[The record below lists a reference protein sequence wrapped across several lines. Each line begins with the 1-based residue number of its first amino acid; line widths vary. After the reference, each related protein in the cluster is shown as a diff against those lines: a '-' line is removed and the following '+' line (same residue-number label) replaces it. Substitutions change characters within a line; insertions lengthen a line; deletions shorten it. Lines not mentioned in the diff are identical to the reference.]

1 VSALSAAFAIFAY
14 VASQYGARTFGAWQ
28 DYASAIAAGAL
39 GHVIGHGLNLTQAS
53 VVRS

>member
-1 VSALSAAFAIFAY
+1 MSALSAAFAIFAY